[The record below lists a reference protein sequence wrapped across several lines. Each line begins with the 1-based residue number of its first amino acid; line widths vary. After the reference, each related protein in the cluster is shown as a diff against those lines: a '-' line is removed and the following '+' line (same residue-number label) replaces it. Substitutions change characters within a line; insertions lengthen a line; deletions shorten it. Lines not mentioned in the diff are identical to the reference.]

1 MCMLIITVM
10 WLQLDLL
17 KVLHEQAIEYDIM
30 HLPLLQPDYF
40 KNMMPQLIL
49 YLMSC
54 REGSEASG
62 MDVQPLIMHGY
73 QLRI

>member
-10 WLQLDLL
+10 WLRLDLL
-17 KVLHEQAIEYDIM
+17 TVLHEQAIEYDMM

-54 REGSEASG
+54 CEGSEASG
-62 MDVQPLIMHGY
+62 MDVQPLIKHGY